1 MSSSLPESFQSAT
14 DLNNNNSN
22 SKPDS
27 AIENPIFDQLLVH
40 QINQITTSHQSI
52 NQQQHAQDL
61 LSALSALQAGTIHQ
75 SDLPDNNHQ
84 DLICDN
90 NPMDGQLPRWI
101 IQPTAPLDLQSKSN
115 SNSNNNSLIILI
127 LINLY
132 LKATATATATPTS
145 TPTINDSSPLFSEL
159 DDQNRMLINELEFLF
174 NQNSQQQQSRAE
186 NKLIYSNDQQRNS
199 VQAQGPELGSII
211 GSTNLSNNQ
220 SAGIS
225 IEDGFEFLFGKQ
237 QSVDYTSWRDERV
250 MDVLESFD
258 ENQRDSGCHPEV
270 SVQGQRITILRN
282 EDSNQDTRDNQ
293 MLNGSNGDKTMVI
306 CIKNNQIGKEEVRRR
321 NQEAEKHTAEP
332 IKYLDQ

>member
-1 MSSSLPESFQSAT
+1 MLYLRSVIQSHLSKQSGPTLSGDQQIKQNNYQLSENHSYLSDDAFHALLLASLPESFQSAT

-90 NPMDGQLPRWI
+90 NPMDGQLPRVLDSQSGRMDQQAEI
-101 IQPTAPLDLQSKSN
+101 LGLGNSTPLDLQSKSN

-145 TPTINDSSPLFSEL
+145 TPTVTVTVTVQINDSSPLFSEL

-258 ENQRDSGCHPEV
+258 ENQRLES
-270 SVQGQRITILRN
+270 IN
-282 EDSNQDTRDNQ
+282 
-293 MLNGSNGDKTMVI
+293 
-306 CIKNNQIGKEEVRRR
+306 
-321 NQEAEKHTAEP
+321 
-332 IKYLDQ
+332 